1 MRNTNAINW
10 SDSEESSHICLYVCA
25 LFLRSKMEQYIDELI
40 KLSYKSLKK
49 DEVPVAAII
58 VHNDK
63 IIAKAHNTRKH
74 SNKTIDHAEIK
85 VITKANQKLKNW
97 RLNNCTLY
105 VTIEPCDMCK
115 SVIKESRIQNVYY
128 LLPRLPEKN
137 QYNKTIFNKLKDMS
151 EKEDKYQE
159 IINKFWKN
167 KRKMI

>member
-1 MRNTNAINW
+1 MEEKYIN
-10 SDSEESSHICLYVCA
+10 EVPIAA
-25 LFLRSKMEQYIDELI
+25 LIIDE
-40 KLSYKSLKK
+40 
-49 DEVPVAAII
+49 
-58 VHNDK
+58 NGK
-63 IIAKAHNTRKH
+63 IISKAYNTRNIKQQ
-74 SNKTIDHAEIK
+74 TINHAEILA
-85 VITKANQKLKNW
+85 ITKANKKLKSW
-97 RLNNCTLY
+97 RLNKCTLY

>member
-1 MRNTNAINW
+1 M
-10 SDSEESSHICLYVCA
+10 EE
-25 LFLRSKMEQYIDELI
+25 KYIDELI
-40 KLSYKSLKK
+40 NLSKKALKK
-49 DEVPVAAII
+49 SEVPIAALII
-58 VHNDK
+58 DENGK
-63 IIAKAHNTRKH
+63 IISKAYNTRNIKQQ
-74 SNKTIDHAEIK
+74 TINHAEILA
-85 VITKANQKLKNW
+85 ITKANKKLKSW
-97 RLNNCTLY
+97 RLNKCTLY

-115 SVIKESRIQNVYY
+115 SVIKESRIQNVHY

>member
-1 MRNTNAINW
+1 MEEKYIN
-10 SDSEESSHICLYVCA
+10 
-25 LFLRSKMEQYIDELI
+25 ELI
-40 KLSYKSLKK
+40 NLSKKSLKK
-49 DEVPVAAII
+49 SEVPIAALII
-58 VHNDK
+58 DENGK
-63 IIAKAHNTRKH
+63 IISKAYNTRNIKQQ
-74 SNKTIDHAEIK
+74 TINHAEILA
-85 VITKANQKLKNW
+85 ITKANKKLKSW
-97 RLNNCTLY
+97 RLNKSTLY

>member
-1 MRNTNAINW
+1 MEEKYIN
-10 SDSEESSHICLYVCA
+10 
-25 LFLRSKMEQYIDELI
+25 ELI
-40 KLSYKSLKK
+40 NLSKKSLKK
-49 DEVPVAAII
+49 SEVPIAALII
-58 VHNDK
+58 DENGK
-63 IIAKAHNTRKH
+63 IISKAYNTRNIKQQ
-74 SNKTIDHAEIK
+74 TINHAEILA
-85 VITKANQKLKNW
+85 ITKANKKLKSW
-97 RLNNCTLY
+97 RLNKCTLY

-137 QYNKTIFNKLKDMS
+137 QYNKLKDMS

>member
-1 MRNTNAINW
+1 MEEKSIN
-10 SDSEESSHICLYVCA
+10 
-25 LFLRSKMEQYIDELI
+25 ELI
-40 KLSYKSLKK
+40 NLSKKSLKK
-49 DEVPVAAII
+49 SEVPIAALII
-58 VHNDK
+58 DENGK
-63 IIAKAHNTRKH
+63 IISKAYNTRNIKQQ
-74 SNKTIDHAEIK
+74 TINHAEILA
-85 VITKANQKLKNW
+85 ITKANKKLKSW

-151 EKEDKYQE
+151 ETEGKYQE
-159 IINKFWKN
+159 IINKVWKN

>member
-1 MRNTNAINW
+1 MEEKYIN
-10 SDSEESSHICLYVCA
+10 
-25 LFLRSKMEQYIDELI
+25 ELI
-40 KLSYKSLKK
+40 NLSKKSLKK
-49 DEVPVAAII
+49 SEVPIAALII
-58 VHNDK
+58 DEKGK
-63 IIAKAHNTRKH
+63 IISKANNTRNIKQQ
-74 SNKTIDHAEIK
+74 TINHAEILA
-85 VITKANQKLKNW
+85 ITKANKKLKSW
-97 RLNNCTLY
+97 RLNKCTLY

>member
-1 MRNTNAINW
+1 MCTFFKEKKYINELINL
-10 SDSEESSHICLYVCA
+10 SKKALKKSEVPIAA
-25 LFLRSKMEQYIDELI
+25 LIIDE
-40 KLSYKSLKK
+40 
-49 DEVPVAAII
+49 
-58 VHNDK
+58 NGK
-63 IIAKAHNTRKH
+63 IISKAYNTRNIKQQ
-74 SNKTIDHAEIK
+74 TINHAEILA
-85 VITKANQKLKNW
+85 ITKANKKLKSW
-97 RLNNCTLY
+97 RLNKCTLY

>member
-1 MRNTNAINW
+1 EEKYIHELINL
-10 SDSEESSHICLYVCA
+10 SKKALKKSEVPIAA
-25 LFLRSKMEQYIDELI
+25 LIIDE
-40 KLSYKSLKK
+40 
-49 DEVPVAAII
+49 
-58 VHNDK
+58 NGK
-63 IIAKAHNTRKH
+63 IISKAYNTRNIKQQ
-74 SNKTIDHAEIK
+74 TINHAEILA
-85 VITKANQKLKNW
+85 ITKANKKLKSW
-97 RLNNCTLY
+97 RLNKCTLY

>member
-1 MRNTNAINW
+1 M
-10 SDSEESSHICLYVCA
+10 EE
-25 LFLRSKMEQYIDELI
+25 KYIDELI
-40 KLSYKSLKK
+40 KLSQKSLKK
-49 DEVPVAAII
+49 SEVPIAALII
-58 VHNDK
+58 DENGK
-63 IIAKAHNTRKH
+63 IISKTHNSRNIKQQ
-74 SNKTIDHAEIK
+74 TINHAEILA
-85 VITKANQKLKNW
+85 IIKANKKLKSW

-105 VTIEPCDMCK
+105 VTVEPCDMCK
-115 SVIKESRIQNVYY
+115 SVIKESRIQNVFY

>member
-1 MRNTNAINW
+1 MEEKYIN
-10 SDSEESSHICLYVCA
+10 
-25 LFLRSKMEQYIDELI
+25 ELI
-40 KLSYKSLKK
+40 NLSKKSLKK
-49 DEVPVAAII
+49 SEVPIAALITDE
-58 VHNDK
+58 NGK
-63 IIAKAHNTRKH
+63 IISKAYNTRNIKQQ
-74 SNKTIDHAEIK
+74 TINHAEILA
-85 VITKANQKLKNW
+85 ITKANKKLKSW

-128 LLPRLPEKN
+128 LLPRSPEKN

>member
-1 MRNTNAINW
+1 MEEKYIN
-10 SDSEESSHICLYVCA
+10 
-25 LFLRSKMEQYIDELI
+25 ELI
-40 KLSYKSLKK
+40 NLSKKSLKK
-49 DEVPVAAII
+49 SEVPIAALII
-58 VHNDK
+58 DENGK
-63 IIAKAHNTRKH
+63 IISKAYNTRNIKQQ
-74 SNKTIDHAEIK
+74 TINHAEILA
-85 VITKANQKLKNW
+85 ITKANKKLKSW

-105 VTIEPCDMCK
+105 VNIEPCDMCK

>member
-1 MRNTNAINW
+1 MEEKYIN
-10 SDSEESSHICLYVCA
+10 
-25 LFLRSKMEQYIDELI
+25 ELI
-40 KLSYKSLKK
+40 NLSKKSLKK
-49 DEVPVAAII
+49 SEVPIAALII
-58 VHNDK
+58 DEKGK
-63 IIAKAHNTRKH
+63 IISKAYNTRNIKQQ
-74 SNKTIDHAEIK
+74 TINHAEIL
-85 VITKANQKLKNW
+85 VITKANKKLKSW
-97 RLNNCTLY
+97 RLNKCMLY

>member
-1 MRNTNAINW
+1 MEEKYIN
-10 SDSEESSHICLYVCA
+10 
-25 LFLRSKMEQYIDELI
+25 ELI
-40 KLSYKSLKK
+40 NLSKKSLKK
-49 DEVPVAAII
+49 SEVPIAALII
-58 VHNDK
+58 DEKGK
-63 IIAKAHNTRKH
+63 IISKAYNTRNIKQQ
-74 SNKTIDHAEIK
+74 TINHAEILA
-85 VITKANQKLKNW
+85 ITKANKKLKSW
-97 RLNNCTLY
+97 RLNKCTLY

>member
-1 MRNTNAINW
+1 MEEKYIN
-10 SDSEESSHICLYVCA
+10 
-25 LFLRSKMEQYIDELI
+25 ELI
-40 KLSYKSLKK
+40 NLSKKSLKK
-49 DEVPVAAII
+49 SEVPIAALII
-58 VHNDK
+58 DENGK
-63 IIAKAHNTRKH
+63 IISKAYNTRNIKQQ
-74 SNKTIDHAEIK
+74 TINHAEIL
-85 VITKANQKLKNW
+85 VITKANKKLKSW
-97 RLNNCTLY
+97 RLNKCTLY

>member
-1 MRNTNAINW
+1 MEEKYINELINL
-10 SDSEESSHICLYVCA
+10 SKKALKKSEVPIAA
-25 LFLRSKMEQYIDELI
+25 LIIDE
-40 KLSYKSLKK
+40 
-49 DEVPVAAII
+49 
-58 VHNDK
+58 NGK
-63 IIAKAHNTRKH
+63 IISKAYNTRNIKQQ
-74 SNKTIDHAEIK
+74 TINHAEILA
-85 VITKANQKLKNW
+85 ISKANKKLKSW
-97 RLNNCTLY
+97 RLNKCTLY

>member
-1 MRNTNAINW
+1 MEEKYIN
-10 SDSEESSHICLYVCA
+10 
-25 LFLRSKMEQYIDELI
+25 ELI
-40 KLSYKSLKK
+40 NLSKKSLKK
-49 DEVPVAAII
+49 SEVPIAALII
-58 VHNDK
+58 DENGK
-63 IIAKAHNTRKH
+63 IISKAYNTRNIKQQ
-74 SNKTIDHAEIK
+74 TINHAEILA
-85 VITKANQKLKNW
+85 ITKANKKLKSW

>member
-1 MRNTNAINW
+1 MEEKYIN
-10 SDSEESSHICLYVCA
+10 
-25 LFLRSKMEQYIDELI
+25 ELI
-40 KLSYKSLKK
+40 NLSKKSLKK
-49 DEVPVAAII
+49 SEVPIAALITDE
-58 VHNDK
+58 NGK
-63 IIAKAHNTRKH
+63 IISKACNTRNIKQQ
-74 SNKTIDHAEIK
+74 TINHAEILA
-85 VITKANQKLKNW
+85 ITKANKKLKSW
-97 RLNNCTLY
+97 RLNKCTLY

-151 EKEDKYQE
+151 EKEGKYQE

>member
-1 MRNTNAINW
+1 MEEKYIN
-10 SDSEESSHICLYVCA
+10 
-25 LFLRSKMEQYIDELI
+25 ELI
-40 KLSYKSLKK
+40 NLSKKSLKK
-49 DEVPVAAII
+49 SEVPIAALII
-58 VHNDK
+58 DENGK
-63 IIAKAHNTRKH
+63 IISKAYNTRNIKQQ
-74 SNKTIDHAEIK
+74 TINHAEILA
-85 VITKANQKLKNW
+85 ITKANKKLKSW

-151 EKEDKYQE
+151 EKEGKYQE
-159 IINKFWKN
+159 IINKVWKN

>member
-1 MRNTNAINW
+1 MEEKYIN
-10 SDSEESSHICLYVCA
+10 
-25 LFLRSKMEQYIDELI
+25 ELI
-40 KLSYKSLKK
+40 NLSKKSLKK
-49 DEVPVAAII
+49 SEVPIAALII
-58 VHNDK
+58 DENGK
-63 IIAKAHNTRKH
+63 IISKAYNTRNIKQQ
-74 SNKTIDHAEIK
+74 TINHAEILA
-85 VITKANQKLKNW
+85 ITKANKKLKSW

-151 EKEDKYQE
+151 EKEGKYQE

>member
-1 MRNTNAINW
+1 MEEKYINELINL
-10 SDSEESSHICLYVCA
+10 SKKALKKSEVPIAA
-25 LFLRSKMEQYIDELI
+25 LIIDE
-40 KLSYKSLKK
+40 
-49 DEVPVAAII
+49 
-58 VHNDK
+58 NGK
-63 IIAKAHNTRKH
+63 IISKAYNTRNIKQQ
-74 SNKTIDHAEIK
+74 TINHAEILA
-85 VITKANQKLKNW
+85 ITKANKKLKSW
-97 RLNNCTLY
+97 RLNKCTLY

-151 EKEDKYQE
+151 EKEGKYQE

>member
-1 MRNTNAINW
+1 MEEKYIN
-10 SDSEESSHICLYVCA
+10 
-25 LFLRSKMEQYIDELI
+25 ELI
-40 KLSYKSLKK
+40 NLSKKSLKK
-49 DEVPVAAII
+49 SEVPIAALII
-58 VHNDK
+58 DENGK
-63 IIAKAHNTRKH
+63 IISKAYNTRNIKPQ
-74 SNKTIDHAEIK
+74 TINHAEILA
-85 VITKANQKLKNW
+85 ITKANKKLKSW

-105 VTIEPCDMCK
+105 VNIEPCDMCK

>member
-1 MRNTNAINW
+1 MEEKYIN
-10 SDSEESSHICLYVCA
+10 
-25 LFLRSKMEQYIDELI
+25 ELI
-40 KLSYKSLKK
+40 NLSKKSLKK
-49 DEVPVAAII
+49 SEVPIAALII
-58 VHNDK
+58 DEKGK
-63 IIAKAHNTRKH
+63 IISKAYNTRNIKQQ
-74 SNKTIDHAEIK
+74 TINHAEILA
-85 VITKANQKLKNW
+85 ITEANKKLKSW

>member
-1 MRNTNAINW
+1 MEEKYIN
-10 SDSEESSHICLYVCA
+10 
-25 LFLRSKMEQYIDELI
+25 ELI
-40 KLSYKSLKK
+40 NLSKKSLKK
-49 DEVPVAAII
+49 SEVPIAALII
-58 VHNDK
+58 DENGK
-63 IIAKAHNTRKH
+63 IISKAYNTRNIKQQ
-74 SNKTIDHAEIK
+74 TINHAEILA
-85 VITKANQKLKNW
+85 ITKANKKLKSW

-115 SVIKESRIQNVYY
+115 SVIKESRIQNVYS

>member
-1 MRNTNAINW
+1 M
-10 SDSEESSHICLYVCA
+10 EE
-25 LFLRSKMEQYIDELI
+25 KYIDELI
-40 KLSYKSLKK
+40 KLSKKSLKK
-49 DEVPVAAII
+49 SEVPIAALII
-58 VHNDK
+58 DENGK
-63 IIAKAHNTRKH
+63 IISKTHNTRNIKQQ
-74 SNKTIDHAEIK
+74 TINHAEILA
-85 VITKANQKLKNW
+85 IIKANKKLKSW
-97 RLNNCTLY
+97 RLNKCTLY

-115 SVIKESRIQNVYY
+115 SVIKESRIQNVFY

>member
-1 MRNTNAINW
+1 MEEKNIN
-10 SDSEESSHICLYVCA
+10 
-25 LFLRSKMEQYIDELI
+25 ELI
-40 KLSYKSLKK
+40 NLSKKSLKK
-49 DEVPVAAII
+49 SEVPIAALII
-58 VHNDK
+58 DENGK
-63 IIAKAHNTRKH
+63 IISKAYNTRNIKQQ
-74 SNKTIDHAEIK
+74 TINHAEILA
-85 VITKANQKLKNW
+85 ITKANKKLKSW
-97 RLNNCTLY
+97 RLNKCTLY

>member
-1 MRNTNAINW
+1 MGEKYIN
-10 SDSEESSHICLYVCA
+10 
-25 LFLRSKMEQYIDELI
+25 ELI
-40 KLSYKSLKK
+40 NLSKKSLKK
-49 DEVPVAAII
+49 SEVPIAALII
-58 VHNDK
+58 DENGK
-63 IIAKAHNTRKH
+63 IISKAYNTRNIKQQ
-74 SNKTIDHAEIK
+74 TINHAEILA
-85 VITKANQKLKNW
+85 ITKANKKLKSW

-137 QYNKTIFNKLKDMS
+137 QYNKTIFNKLKDIS